1 MILKHFSSL
10 FCLHFYCVPAFSAC
24 IPIASGGK
32 ESLISQPLHFY
43 WMYCSPAGLLCPSTF
58 LCAHPY
64 RIPALDCVH
73 FYHVQELPV
82 CICISSS
89 TFLCAHPYRT
99 PALHACT
106 STIFKQFM
114 CAFLCSLNIFL
125 CAHPYCTPAL
135 HACTSITFKQF
146 LCAFL
151 QYSSTGCVH
160 STFFLYALPPFLY
173 VVVCVVLN
181 VFVCVCMRL
190 YEGDICMRLFQHFL
204 CVLTLFIAFSQPA
217 SKSN

>member
-58 LCAHPY
+58 LCTHPY

-89 TFLCAHPYRT
+89 TFLCAHPY
-99 PALHACT
+99 
-106 STIFKQFM
+106 
-114 CAFLCSLNIFL
+114 
-125 CAHPYCTPAL
+125 CTPAL

-151 QYSSTGCVH
+151 QYSSTECVH

-190 YEGDICMRLFQHFL
+190 YEGDIFH
-204 CVLTLFIAFSQPA
+204 AFVPALLVRINIIHCFQPA
-217 SKSN
+217 S

>member
-58 LCAHPY
+58 LCTHPY

-89 TFLCAHPYRT
+89 TFLCAHPYST

-125 CAHPYCTPAL
+125 CAHPYCTPAPT
-135 HACTSITFKQF
+135 ACIPTPVQHFCLRTVLLRFTFS

-151 QYSSTGCVH
+151 QCSSTVGVKFYCIA
-160 STFFLYALPPFLY
+160 ALFAY
-173 VVVCVVLN
+173 ISIV
-181 VFVCVCMRL
+181 
-190 YEGDICMRLFQHFL
+190 
-204 CVLTLFIAFSQPA
+204 S
-217 SKSN
+217 